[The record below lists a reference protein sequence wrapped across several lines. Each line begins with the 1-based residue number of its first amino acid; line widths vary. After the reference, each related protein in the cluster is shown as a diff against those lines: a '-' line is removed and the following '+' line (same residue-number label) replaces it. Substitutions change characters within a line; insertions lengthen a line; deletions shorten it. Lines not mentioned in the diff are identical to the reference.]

1 MKRRQV
7 LFGALALGAGVAAWK
22 IWPEEG
28 LLNECRPLPLHA
40 HLASHDL
47 VRSAWAGIDASKVW
61 DVHVHLLGTGVGNS
75 PVWVNPALRSVF
87 HPFEWLH
94 AQLYENAACV
104 RGDSTTADTDY
115 IARLVAL
122 QQSRPPGA
130 KLMLLAMD
138 YFHDQAGH
146 RVPARTVFHVPNE
159 YAAATAAGHTS
170 RLEWIASIHPY
181 RRDCIEAL
189 DWSARH
195 GARAVKWLPSIMGID
210 PASPRCDPFYAALAR
225 LDMPLISHGGYEHP
239 LLDSGTMQEMN
250 NPLALR
256 RPLDQGVRVVVA
268 HCASTGTG
276 IDTDQ
281 GVHGPEVENF
291 SLFARLMDEP
301 RYHGRLVGDIS
312 AVTETSR
319 VGPLLTQLLRRS
331 DWHARLLNGS
341 DYPLPGYVPEIS
353 IAHLVREGFI
363 TASQGLFLQ
372 ELRHADPLLF
382 DFVLKRHLSAA
393 GAGFPPAVFETAAF
407 FGRHPATASALPAMA
422 PSV

>member
-7 LFGALALGAGVAAWK
+7 LFGALALGAGFAAWK

-28 LLNECRPLPLHA
+28 LLNECRPLPLPT
-40 HLASHDL
+40 HLANHDM
-47 VRSAWAGIDASKVW
+47 VTSAWAGIDASKVW

-94 AQLYENAACV
+94 AQLYENAACA
-104 RGDSTTADTDY
+104 GADSTTADTDF

-122 QQSRPPGA
+122 QQARPPGA

-138 YFHDQAGH
+138 YFHDQAGN

-181 RRDCIEAL
+181 RRDCLEAL
-189 DWSARH
+189 DWSAQH

-291 SLFARLMDEP
+291 SLFARLMDEA

-312 AVTETSR
+312 ALTETSR
-319 VGPLLTQLLRRS
+319 VGPLLTQLLRRR

-341 DYPLPGYVPEIS
+341 DYPLPGFVPEIS
-353 IAHLVREGFI
+353 ISQLVINKFI
-363 TASQGLFLQ
+363 SETQGHFLI
-372 ELRHADPLLF
+372 ELRHYDPLLF
-382 DFVLKRHLSAA
+382 DFILKRQLVAD
-393 GAGFPPAVFETAAF
+393 GASFAPTVFETSGF
-407 FGRHPATASALPAMA
+407 FARRGTDGVRPAST
-422 PSV
+422 V